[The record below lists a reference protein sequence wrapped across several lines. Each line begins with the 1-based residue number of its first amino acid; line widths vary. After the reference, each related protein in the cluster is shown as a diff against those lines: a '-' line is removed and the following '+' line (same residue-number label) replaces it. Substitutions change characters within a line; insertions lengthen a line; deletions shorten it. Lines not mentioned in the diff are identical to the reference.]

1 MKRLFL
7 LSEDP
12 DFKEWITE
20 ELSTVGRFTRTLE
33 SFDFFFPQWAAATEN
48 ENVDIL
54 VVTETVIESDTAF
67 LGICRSINRDSNT
80 LVIFIH
86 YRDEDDLIQTLKD
99 EKNICISWRDLEEGL
114 IEKRIAQHDTIQ
126 QLYARNTDGVKQNEE
141 TEIGNPSVQVT
152 ETSHQA
158 TQQPK
163 LEPELPT
170 AENQFIECE
179 KNVSNSKT
187 LDEPDKD
194 LNDEHRSK
202 QVNADPINY
211 PYSDSN
217 QERLDQQDE
226 VPHSNQKADIESSL
240 ENASEGEIND
250 STNLDHLPN
259 RKSPRKMG
267 VPLPKI
273 PGFGSQ
279 GKQVVYKDR
288 ILLQDRI
295 IGNVVIAV
303 AGTDRRSGTTYN
315 AIQIASYIASENHEV
330 ACVELLNQSINP
342 SVFKYWNST
351 NKEAKKLDR
360 GFHVSGVDFFPNS
373 DFENYIRILNAGYK
387 YVVVDLGQ
395 IVVHGDKQSI
405 EGTYFKEFL
414 RANLTLISS
423 GSALWDTQSLIQFL
437 DRLFVNSWTKTCNI
451 MVNLADTKGFEE
463 LTGIFTKKERKELQL
478 NFMMN
483 SFNSNP
489 FENNRDISDVLSNL
503 LNPVLPMKEKK
514 RKFTFF
520 KKRHVND

>member
-7 LSEDP
+7 LSEDS

-20 ELSTVGRFTRTLE
+20 ELSNVGRFTRSLE
-33 SFDFFFPQWAAATEN
+33 SFDFFFPQWATANEN
-48 ENVDIL
+48 EKIDFL
-54 VVTETVIESDTAF
+54 VVTETVVQSDAAF
-67 LGICRSINRDSNT
+67 LGICRSVNQDSDT

-126 QLYARNTDGVKQNEE
+126 QLYARNTDGVKQNEKME
-141 TEIGNPSVQVT
+141 MEDPIDQIAKPA
-152 ETSHQA
+152 HQA
-158 TQQPK
+158 TQRSP
-163 LEPELPT
+163 LERELLIAETQFTELPMID
-170 AENQFIECE
+170 AA
-179 KNVSNSKT
+179 
-187 LDEPDKD
+187 PKD
-194 LNDEHRSK
+194 I
-202 QVNADPINY
+202 NADTDEEQLNEEIRVEHVIDDLKDTSYDSVQKIGVTNEL
-211 PYSDSN
+211 SSN
-217 QERLDQQDE
+217 QNTDLED
-226 VPHSNQKADIESSL
+226 SL
-240 ENASEGEIND
+240 EIIAEVEVSETD
-250 STNLDHLPN
+250 PDQLPN
-259 RKSPRKMG
+259 RRSPRKKG

-273 PGFGSQ
+273 PGLGSP

-315 AIQIASYIASENHEV
+315 AIQIASFIASENHDV

-342 SVFKYWNST
+342 SVFKYWNTT
-351 NKEAKKLDR
+351 NKETKKLDG
-360 GFHVSGVDFFPNS
+360 GFHAAGVDFFPNS
-373 DFENYIRILNAGYK
+373 DFENYIKILNAGYK
-387 YVVVDLGQ
+387 YVVIDLGQ
-395 IVVHGDKQSI
+395 IVVNADKQSL

-451 MVNLADTKGFEE
+451 MVNLADLKGFEE

-478 NFMMN
+478 NFIMN

-489 FENNRDISDVLSNL
+489 FENNRDMSDALSSL
-503 LNPVLPMKEKK
+503 LNPVLPIKEKK
-514 RKFTFF
+514 RKFSFF